1 MENRRPPLPNPL
13 DPKNQKT
20 AVGRPPIQG
29 KMKPS
34 AFPFPQP
41 ENAPRPELQEEEHDP
56 NLNPL
61 RRREEPVPEPVYVE
75 PELDEEGLTE
85 EERIFLTKIYAS
97 TGDTDALDEQTF
109 SELSL
114 DPDWQVRNS
123 VAMNPSTPTNILA
136 TLATDRDDMVR
147 QTVMENP
154 AISDGVYAM
163 FAQDKDLNVILS
175 FIENERTTAQNLEPL
190 LSTQDPEIM
199 LALSESP
206 VVSLTFKAELKAY
219 LDTLD

>member
-41 ENAPRPELQEEEHDP
+41 ETAPRPELQEEEHDP
-56 NLNPL
+56 YLNPL
-61 RRREEPVPEPVYVE
+61 RKRPEPLVEEEVYV
-75 PELDEEGLTE
+75 PELDDEGLTE

-97 TGDTDALDEQTF
+97 TGDTDALDEDTF
-109 SELSL
+109 AELAS
-114 DPDWQVRNS
+114 DPEWQVRNS
-123 VAMNPSTPTNILA
+123 VAMNPDTPLNILT
-136 TLATDRDDMVR
+136 TLATDPDDMVR

-154 AISDGVYAM
+154 AIPDGVYSM
-163 FAQDKDLNVILS
+163 FAQDRDLNVILS
-175 FIENERTTAQNLEPL
+175 FIENERTTAQDLEPL
-190 LSTQDPEIM
+190 LTTSDPEIM
-199 LALSESP
+199 LALSDSP
-206 VVSLTFKAELKAY
+206 VVSLTLKAELKAY
-219 LDTLD
+219 LDTL